1 MKNRILA
8 LLLALVIALFALT
21 SCDILFGDV
30 ADEGNVTVAVE
41 NTDGTYDV
49 FKTNLDKVE
58 NKNEG
63 AKGIIEHL
71 NQENDKFYV
80 EMVDSTYGAYVSAIG
95 NIKESYED
103 KMYVIVYTSVAK
115 DTYEGA
121 PTVQYDGVTLYQ
133 AGVGL
138 SGMTVEE
145 GTIILFRLEA
155 SPY

>member
-1 MKNRILA
+1 MKKRILA
-8 LLLALVIALFALT
+8 LLLALVIALCALT
-21 SCDILFGDV
+21 SCDILFGEV
-30 ADEGNVTVAVE
+30 ADEGNVTVVVE
-41 NTDGTYDV
+41 NSDGTYDV
-49 FKTNLDKVE
+49 FKTNLDAVE

-63 AKGIIEHL
+63 AKGVIEHL
-71 NQENDKFYV
+71 NKGESNLYL

-95 NIKESYED
+95 SIKESFAD
-103 KMYVIVYTSVAK
+103 NKYVVVYTSVAT

-121 PTVQYDGVTLYQ
+121 PTVQYEGVTLYQ

-145 GTIILFRLEA
+145 GTIILFRLEV

>member
-1 MKNRILA
+1 M
-8 LLLALVIALFALT
+8 VIALFALT

>member
-49 FKTNLDKVE
+49 FKINLDKVE

>member
-30 ADEGNVTVAVE
+30 ADKGNVTVVVE
-41 NTDGTYDV
+41 NADGSYDV
-49 FKTNLDKVE
+49 FKTNLDAVE
-58 NKNEG
+58 NKKEG
-63 AKGIIEHL
+63 AKGVIEHIDGT
-71 NQENDKFYV
+71 NDKFYL

-95 NIKESYED
+95 SIKESYAD
-103 KMYVIVYTSVAK
+103 KMYVIVYTSVAA
-115 DTYEGA
+115 DTYDGA
-121 PTVQYDGVTLYQ
+121 PTLQYEGVTLYQ

-145 GTIILFRLEA
+145 GTVILFRLEV

>member
-30 ADEGNVTVAVE
+30 ADKGNVTVVVE
-41 NTDGTYDV
+41 NADGTYDV
-49 FKTNLDKVE
+49 FKTDLDAVE

-63 AKGIIEHL
+63 AKGVIEHID
-71 NQENDKFYV
+71 ETNDKFYL

-95 NIKESYED
+95 SIKESYAD
-103 KMYVIVYTSVAK
+103 KKYVIVYTSVAA

-121 PTVQYDGVTLYQ
+121 PTLQYEGVTLYQ

-145 GTIILFRLEA
+145 GTIIFFRLEV

>member
-1 MKNRILA
+1 MKNRVLA

-63 AKGIIEHL
+63 AKGVIEHID
-71 NQENDKFYV
+71 ETNDRLYV

-95 NIKESYED
+95 NIRESLAD
-103 KMYVIVYTSVAK
+103 KMYVIVYTSVAA
-115 DTYEGA
+115 DSYEGA